1 MRGLKGR
8 LRRAKVKRAARR
20 KKRAQK
26 KTRPSLA
33 RSVIAAATNAGALLT
48 FRAELMP
55 GRDSIERT
63 FTVARVLAS
72 GRVELNGLTGQH
84 AMTEFEQV
92 Q

>member
-1 MRGLKGR
+1 
-8 LRRAKVKRAARR
+8 VKRAARR

-26 KTRPSLA
+26 ERPSLA
-33 RSVIAAATNAGALLT
+33 RSVIAAAANAGALLT

-72 GRVELNGLTGQH
+72 GRVELKGLAGQH